1 MVFVGT
7 FRAMSETPEA
17 YDAIIIGAGV
27 IGAAIAHE
35 LAGRGWKTLT
45 VDKAASAGAGSTINS
60 CAIVRFSYSSV
71 EGTNLAWEGMHY
83 WKDWPAYI
91 GTDDELGLID
101 YHMTGQLVF
110 QPPGEGTHAARV
122 KALWDEMDIP
132 HETWDPATIKERLPY
147 LDPGLF
153 GPPTR
158 PDDDAFWKDA
168 QGAIERGYFAPDAG
182 YVSDPQLSCHNLQRG
197 AEANGAEFWFGA
209 QVVSVDRA
217 DGRVAGVTLADGRAP
232 RAKVVVNVAGPHSY
246 IINEM
251 AGVYESMN
259 IKTRALRHEVHH
271 APAPQ
276 GVDFEAD
283 GVTAADDDLGIY
295 FRPEVGNHI
304 LIGSG
309 DPVCD
314 EREYVDPD
322 DYDQTI
328 NAEQWEVQM
337 LRANRRLPALGMPH
351 EKKGIVDLYDVSDD
365 WIPIYD
371 RTDLDGFYVAIGT
384 SGNQYKNAGSA
395 AQMMGDLIE
404 AVEAGHDHD
413 CDPLVVK
420 GRYSGV
426 ELDIGFFSRNREIN
440 PNSSMSVH
448 G

>member
-1 MVFVGT
+1 
-7 FRAMSETPEA
+7 
-17 YDAIIIGAGV
+17 
-27 IGAAIAHE
+27 
-35 LAGRGWKTLT
+35 
-45 VDKAASAGAGSTINS
+45 
-60 CAIVRFSYSSV
+60 
-71 EGTNLAWEGMHY
+71 
-83 WKDWPAYI
+83 
-91 GTDDELGLID
+91 
-101 YHMTGQLVF
+101 
-110 QPPGEGTHAARV
+110 
-122 KALWDEMDIP
+122 
-132 HETWDPATIKERLPY
+132 
-147 LDPGLF
+147 
-153 GPPTR
+153 
-158 PDDDAFWKDA
+158 
-168 QGAIERGYFAPDAG
+168 
-182 YVSDPQLSCHNLQRG
+182 
-197 AEANGAEFWFGA
+197 
-209 QVVSVDRA
+209 
-217 DGRVAGVTLADGRAP
+217 
-232 RAKVVVNVAGPHSY
+232 
-246 IINEM
+246 M

-351 EKKGIVDLYDVSDD
+351 DKKGIVDLYDVSDD

-413 CDPLVVK
+413 RDPLVVT

>member
-35 LAGRGWKTLT
+35 LAGRGWKTHRRQGGLCRCRFNHQL
-45 VDKAASAGAGSTINS
+45 VCD
-60 CAIVRFSYSSV
+60 CALQLLKRG
-71 EGTNLAWEGMHY
+71 GTNLAWEGMHY

-132 HETWDPATIKERLPY
+132 HETWDAATIKERLPY

-158 PDDDAFWKDA
+158 PDDDAFWKGA

-182 YVSDPQLSCHNLQRG
+182 YVSDPQLSCHNLN
-197 AEANGAEFWFGA
+197 AEPRRTVPSSG
-209 QVVSVDRA
+209 S
-217 DGRVAGVTLADGRAP
+217 AP
-232 RAKVVVNVAGPHSY
+232 RSSPSIARWSCRRGHARRRPVPATKVVVNVAGPHSY

-259 IKTRALRHEVHH
+259 IKTRALRHEVHRASASGRRLRSRRGH
-271 APAPQ
+271 SRRRRSRH
-276 GVDFEAD
+276 
-283 GVTAADDDLGIY
+283 L

-351 EKKGIVDLYDVSDD
+351 DKKGIVDLYDVSDD

-384 SGNQYKNAGSA
+384 SGNQYKT
-395 AQMMGDLIE
+395 
-404 AVEAGHDHD
+404 
-413 CDPLVVK
+413 LV
-420 GRYSGV
+420 R
-426 ELDIGFFSRNREIN
+426 RRR
-440 PNSSMSVH
+440 
-448 G
+448 

>member
-1 MVFVGT
+1 
-7 FRAMSETPEA
+7 
-17 YDAIIIGAGV
+17 
-27 IGAAIAHE
+27 
-35 LAGRGWKTLT
+35 
-45 VDKAASAGAGSTINS
+45 
-60 CAIVRFSYSSV
+60 
-71 EGTNLAWEGMHY
+71 
-83 WKDWPAYI
+83 
-91 GTDDELGLID
+91 
-101 YHMTGQLVF
+101 
-110 QPPGEGTHAARV
+110 
-122 KALWDEMDIP
+122 MDIP
-132 HETWDPATIKERLPY
+132 HETWDAATIKERLPY

-217 DGRVAGVTLADGRAP
+217 DGRVAGVTLADGRSP

-413 CDPLVVK
+413 RDPLVVT